1 MLCTMQKVTVFES
14 DQTWNLPQYDYESL
28 FSMKL
33 IKLEAFLSMILAY
46 DPYIGNQL
54 AADTTWHF

>member
-1 MLCTMQKVTVFES
+1 MHNAKSHSFRIGPDMES
-14 DQTWNLPQYDYESL
+14 ASICYESL